1 MSDISREKMEA
12 HALKEITRWN
22 LLIKKITPI
31 IFMDKKLSPQ
41 NLMDKKLPPKFVV
54 IPPTHL
60 TILFYTT
67 AVLFLKR

>member
-41 NLMDKKLPPKFVV
+41 NLMDKKLPPPKFDG
-54 IPPTHL
+54 
-60 TILFYTT
+60 
-67 AVLFLKR
+67 